1 MESDCMNQSFYGC
14 SKPCKWYGNI
24 KKGVCRNT
32 YYNDKDLSVEYRIVT
47 TEINRFEKF
56 KRILKN
62 RSRTIIFS
70 ITERLNNINKK
81 LKVLLEKEKKINVK
95 NVSLNESKF
104 EKNMDKLKEL
114 KEEEFRLSKEKLK
127 LTGIIERIKK
137 N

>member
-1 MESDCMNQSFYGC
+1 M
-14 SKPCKWYGNI
+14 
-24 KKGVCRNT
+24 CRNT

>member
-1 MESDCMNQSFYGC
+1 MDQSFYVG
-14 SKPCKWYGNI
+14 SKPCKWYVNI

-32 YYNDKDLSVEYRIVT
+32 YYNDKDLTKEYKIVT

-56 KRILKN
+56 KRILQN
-62 RSRTIIFS
+62 RSKTIVFS

-81 LKVLLEKEKKINVK
+81 LKKLIEQEKKINVK
-95 NVSLNESKF
+95 DVSIDESRF
-104 EKNMDKLKEL
+104 EKNMERLKQL
-114 KEEEFRLSKEKLK
+114 KEEEFSLSKEKLK

>member
-1 MESDCMNQSFYGC
+1 MDQSFYGC

-32 YYNDKDLSVEYRIVT
+32 YYNDKDLTKEYKIVT

-56 KRILKN
+56 KRILQN
-62 RSRTIIFS
+62 RSKTIVFS

-81 LKVLLEKEKKINVK
+81 LKKLIEQEKKINVK
-95 NVSLNESKF
+95 DVSIDESRF
-104 EKNMDKLKEL
+104 EKNMERLKQL
-114 KEEEFRLSKEKLK
+114 KEEEFSLSKEKLK